1 MKLDQA
7 IAMNNRFVAM
17 KQDIDSLN
25 RSVSGMY
32 HVSDSLATDLFRANI
47 QLASSSHKERISSL
61 MFFSFWGAF
70 VSYLHFF
77 K

>member
-7 IAMNNRFVAM
+7 IIMNDRFVAM
-17 KQDIDSLN
+17 KQDIDSLKH
-25 RSVSGMY
+25 SVAGMR
-32 HVSDSLATDLFRANI
+32 HVSDSLATELFRANI
-47 QLASSSHKERISSL
+47 KVSPAVRKENASGL
-61 MFFSFWGAF
+61 MFFSFWSAF